1 MNITTKET
9 DIRIEIACN
18 NNTKNLILLGYIK
31 TLFKQNELEGDWMV
45 AKEISACT
53 DVHGDIMCNPHFV
66 GTLLGKL
73 NIRNKT
79 LDGNK
84 KWDMLH
90 LRNIVESASLV
101 HSSKDD
107 FKTKIGL
114 DKAEFFGLS
123 NKGKS
128 IKTGYV
134 NNTFPLILY
143 PDVAHFNDHH
153 NIYWKR
159 WYKCTYSTIL
169 SVLNEELPKYSKY
182 NAKSGCT
189 EWTGE
194 ATPKGYAQLSQS
206 KAEGLPTRYVHRL
219 MAMVANPTTNLGML
233 KDNNVIEYEGHHACE
248 NSCCTTPHHIQP
260 IREDLHEE
268 LHATSPVAHYHVKE
282 KAPEEP
288 AVLSNSVESFTLNG
302 AIEPPTSIA
311 PTKTELDK
319 ITQGSTWTPNY
330 DMETFGNDQMLS
342 VENNPYATGSYSP
355 TFRAVGGELCCNDS
369 DIEVTHQRYLEDGN
383 LYVELNGYPYVANAG
398 FSRIYQEGVTQ

>member
-31 TLFKQNELEGDWMV
+31 TLFKQNELEEDWMV

-53 DVHGDIMCNPHFV
+53 DVHGDIMCTPHFV

-73 NIRNKT
+73 NIRSKI

-107 FKTKIGL
+107 FKIKIGL
-114 DKAEFFGLS
+114 DKADFFGLS
-123 NKGKS
+123 NKGKT
-128 IKTGYV
+128 ITTGYV
-134 NNTFPLILY
+134 NNTFPFVPY
-143 PDVAHFNDHH
+143 PNVIHFNDHH

-159 WYKCTYSTIL
+159 WYKCTYSTII
-169 SVLNEELPKYSKY
+169 SVLNEELPKHSKF
-182 NAKSGCT
+182 NENSGCI

-194 ATPKGYAQLSQS
+194 VTSKGYALLSQS

-219 MAMVANPTTNLGML
+219 MAMIAHPTTNLGML
-233 KDNNVIEYEGHHACE
+233 KDDNEIEYEAHHACE
-248 NSCCTTPHHIQP
+248 NACCITHHHLQI
-260 IREDLHEE
+260 IRKDLHEE
-268 LHATSPVAHYHVKE
+268 LHASSPVAHYHVKE

-288 AVLSNSVESFTLNG
+288 AVLSNSVESFTSNG
-302 AIEPPTSIA
+302 AVEIPIPIA
-311 PTKTELDK
+311 PKESFKHRLH
-319 ITQGSTWTPNY
+319 QQWTPNY
-330 DMETFGNDQMLS
+330 DHDVFDNDEMLS
-342 VENNPYATGSYSP
+342 TDNIPNADPKDYYLSFITDGEKLHTQNYS
-355 TFRAVGGELCCNDS
+355 VQ
-369 DIEVTHQRYLEDGN
+369 VTHQKILDNGN
-383 LYVELNGYPYVANAG
+383 LYVELNDYPFVADPS
-398 FSRIYQEGVTQ
+398 FTRIIEEGVRH